1 MRLTLGTVMERGSWR
16 ARKSTQACYPLEG
29 SVLRDLLQRRTQARL
44 RWQQPAGLIFVS
56 TALRPVRET
65 DREGY
70 TRPCDHLVAAS
81 TEVGEWLATA
91 GRSFGV
97 EMSTAIAAWG
107 QNLGVLACV
116 HLHLSYAEVIFSLA
130 LTLICQLQQSL
141 FVAKSIMFNCV
152 ITRHFSTR

>member
-1 MRLTLGTVMERGSWR
+1 MHES
-16 ARKSTQACYPLEG
+16 PLRPATPW
-29 SVLRDLLQRRTQARL
+29 RDLCCETCCNAAPKPGCDGNNPLGLFSYQQRCGPFERQTERDIHGLVTTSSSHLPRL
-44 RWQQPAGLIFVS
+44 GNGLPPPGD
-56 TALRPVRET
+56 L
-65 DREGY
+65 
-70 TRPCDHLVAAS
+70 
-81 TEVGEWLATA
+81 
-91 GRSFGV
+91 FGV

-116 HLHLSYAEVIFSLA
+116 HLHLSYAEVISFSLA